1 MLDLGRLRV
10 LRELQQR
17 GTAGAV
23 AEALGYSPSAVSQQ
37 LAQLQREVGVRLV
50 EKAGRR
56 LRLTPA
62 GEVLAARAQSLLDE
76 ARRAEEA
83 ALAASGRVAG
93 TVRIVAFQTALLHV
107 LAPALPGLA
116 AEYPELTVDVL
127 DEDYARVLQ
136 AVALQEIDVA
146 ITDVYPRLPRA
157 RRPELVAEEL
167 LSESMQVTLPETH
180 PLAASGEPVPLAA
193 LSGERWVT
201 GHIGT
206 NHADLLE
213 RACVDLAGFHPDVRY
228 RTNDIM
234 VMFAMVAHGGA
245 VSVMPDLAYADQQP
259 GIVTRPLDGEPLRRR
274 MVLWTRAGA
283 DVRPSVRALLDA
295 LRVSAGDLT
304 GRRPTLARGPRVPAS
319 S

>member
-1 MLDLGRLRV
+1 M

-37 LAQLQREVGVRLV
+37 LAQLQREVGVPLV
-50 EKAGRR
+50 EKVGRR

-62 GEVLAARAQSLLDE
+62 GEVLAARAQTLLDE

-93 TVRIVAFQTALLHV
+93 TVRVVAFQTALLHV
-107 LAPALPGLA
+107 LAPVLPVLA

-127 DEDYARVLQ
+127 DEDYVQVLR
-136 AVALQEIDVA
+136 AVELQEIDVA
-146 ITDVYPRLPRA
+146 ITDEYPRLPRA
-157 RRPELVAEEL
+157 RRPGLVAEEL
-167 LSESMQVTLPETH
+167 LSESMWVSLPAAH
-180 PLAASGEPVPLAA
+180 PLAVSGAPVRLEALA
-193 LSGERWVT
+193 GERWVT
-201 GHIGT
+201 GHAGT

-213 RACVDLAGFHPDVRY
+213 RACVDLAGFRPDVRY
-228 RTNDIM
+228 RTNDIL

-245 VSVMPDLAYADQQP
+245 VSIMPDLAFADQEP
-259 GIVTRPLDGEPLRRR
+259 GIVTRPLAGEPLRRR

-283 DVRPSVRALLDA
+283 DVRPSVAALLEA
-295 LRVSAGDLT
+295 LRASAGELT
-304 GRRPTLARGPRVPAS
+304 ERRPTLERGPRVPG
-319 S
+319 